1 MKGIIVKSNK
11 RNMALLVLTALI
23 WGTGFVAQS
32 AGGDAIGAFSF
43 NSIRMLVGAAALLPV
58 IKLLDKTGLNKKKPQ
73 TARGRKNTL
82 IGGVCCG
89 VILTV
94 ASNFQQ
100 QGITMGTSAGKAGF
114 ITACYIVFVPIIGI
128 LVGKKIN
135 IKIIAGVGLTVIG
148 LYMLCMNGE
157 AGIQKSDLI
166 VLVCSVCYA
175 VHIMVIDHFS
185 PKADGVRMSCIQFL
199 VCGLL
204 TALPMIIFE
213 IAPLGIGVWRS
224 YFNSFEAWV
233 SILYAGILSC
243 GVAYTLQIVGQVG
256 VEPTLASMLLS
267 LESVFSVISGRILLH
282 QYLGIKEI
290 MGCVLIFAAIVLA
303 QLPDK
308 KKT

>member
-1 MKGIIVKSNK
+1 MKSNK
-11 RNMALLVLTALI
+11 RNMALLVLTAMI
-23 WGTGFVAQS
+23 WGMGFVAQS

-43 NSIRMLVGAAALLPV
+43 NSIRMLMGAAALLPV

-73 TARGRKNTL
+73 TPRDKKNTL
-82 IGGVCCG
+82 IGGVFCG

-128 LVGKKIN
+128 FVGKKIN

-175 VHIMVIDHFS
+175 VHIMVIDYFS

-213 IAPLGIGVWRS
+213 IAPLGIGAWRS

-290 MGCVLIFAAIVLA
+290 MGCVLIFVAIILA

-308 KKT
+308 KKA

>member
-1 MKGIIVKSNK
+1 
-11 RNMALLVLTALI
+11 MALLVLTALI

-73 TARGRKNTL
+73 TQRDKKNTL
-82 IGGVCCG
+82 IGGVFCG

-175 VHIMVIDHFS
+175 VHIMVIDYFS

-308 KKT
+308 KKIQ

>member
-1 MKGIIVKSNK
+1 
-11 RNMALLVLTALI
+11 MALLVLTAMI
-23 WGTGFVAQS
+23 WGMGFVAQS

-73 TARGRKNTL
+73 TPRDKKNTL

-94 ASNFQQ
+94 AIKFQQ

-128 LVGKKIN
+128 FVGKKIN

-157 AGIQKSDLI
+157 TGIQKSDLV

-175 VHIMVIDHFS
+175 VHIMVIDRFS

-224 YFNSFEAWV
+224 YFNSIEAWV

-290 MGCVLIFAAIVLA
+290 MGCALIFVAIILA

-308 KKT
+308 KKA

>member
-1 MKGIIVKSNK
+1 
-11 RNMALLVLTALI
+11 MALLVLTALI
-23 WGTGFVAQS
+23 WGMGFVAQS

-73 TARGRKNTL
+73 TQRDKKNTL
-82 IGGVCCG
+82 IGGVFCG

-128 LVGKKIN
+128 FVGKKIN

-157 AGIQKSDLI
+157 TGIQKSDLV
-166 VLVCSVCYA
+166 VLMCSVCYA
-175 VHIMVIDHFS
+175 VHIMVIDRFS

-213 IAPLGIGVWRS
+213 IVPLGIGVWRS
-224 YFNSFEAWV
+224 YFNSIEAWV

-290 MGCVLIFAAIVLA
+290 MGCALIFVAIILA

-308 KKT
+308 KKA

>member
-1 MKGIIVKSNK
+1 MKSNK

-23 WGTGFVAQS
+23 WGMGFVAQS

-73 TARGRKNTL
+73 TQRDKKNTL
-82 IGGVCCG
+82 IGGVFCG

-128 LVGKKIN
+128 FVGKKIN

-157 AGIQKSDLI
+157 TGIQKSDLV
-166 VLVCSVCYA
+166 VLMCSVCYA
-175 VHIMVIDHFS
+175 VHIMVIDRFS

-213 IAPLGIGVWRS
+213 IVPLGIGVWRS
-224 YFNSFEAWV
+224 YFNSIEAWV

-290 MGCVLIFAAIVLA
+290 MGCALIFVAIILA

-308 KKT
+308 KKA

>member
-1 MKGIIVKSNK
+1 MKSNK

-290 MGCVLIFAAIVLA
+290 MGCALIFVAIILA

-308 KKT
+308 KKA

>member
-1 MKGIIVKSNK
+1 MKSNK

-23 WGTGFVAQS
+23 WGMGFVAQS

-43 NSIRMLVGAAALLPV
+43 NSIRMLMGAAALLPV

-73 TARGRKNTL
+73 TPRDKKNTL
-82 IGGVCCG
+82 IGGVFCG

-128 LVGKKIN
+128 FVGKKIN

-157 AGIQKSDLI
+157 TGIQKSDLV

-175 VHIMVIDHFS
+175 VHIMVIDRFS

-224 YFNSFEAWV
+224 YFNSIEAWV

-308 KKT
+308 KKA

>member
-1 MKGIIVKSNK
+1 
-11 RNMALLVLTALI
+11 MALLVLTALI

-58 IKLLDKTGLNKKKPQ
+58 IKLLDKTGLNKKKEQ
-73 TARGRKNTL
+73 TARDKKNTV

-128 LVGKKIN
+128 LVGKKIS

-157 AGIQKSDLI
+157 TGIQKSDLV
-166 VLVCSVCYA
+166 VLMCSVCYA
-175 VHIMVIDHFS
+175 VHIMVIDRFS

-224 YFNSFEAWV
+224 YFNSIEAWV

-290 MGCVLIFAAIVLA
+290 MGCALIFVAIILT

-308 KKT
+308 KKA